1 MWGCPYSRTIT
12 EPGLCVQHATS
23 QNAEIL
29 RFTAEEMFIHKAAK
43 QGDARASLSSTS
55 WKVKGLRYL
64 WDTESR
70 CY

>member
-1 MWGCPYSRTIT
+1 MEISIKFSQKLKRIFVWGCPYSRAIT

-43 QGDARASLSSTS
+43 QGD
-55 WKVKGLRYL
+55 
-64 WDTESR
+64 
-70 CY
+70 